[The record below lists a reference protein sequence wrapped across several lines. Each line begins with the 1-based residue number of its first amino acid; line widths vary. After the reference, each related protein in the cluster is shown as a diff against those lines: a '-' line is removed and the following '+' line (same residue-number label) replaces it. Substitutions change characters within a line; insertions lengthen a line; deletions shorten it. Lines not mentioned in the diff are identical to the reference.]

1 MRISCRMLLLATLMI
16 TGLAQARTVVDLYDR
31 TVEVPDHPQRIVL
44 GESRMLYTLSLVQ
57 EGNPAKNV
65 VGWPGDMQ
73 NLDPQSWQLYVKAF
87 PAIATIPQFGKNNF
101 TQMNPEKV
109 IALHPD
115 LVILPRYAKQ
125 PADHDQM
132 QESLT
137 RAGIPVIYVDLRV
150 DQINNTVPSVRLL
163 GEVLN
168 NPQKA
173 ERFIVFY
180 QQHMD
185 RVKERIA
192 QYHGKKTRVMLQLQ
206 PGRREGCCTTV
217 SHGNLA
223 DLLNFAGGENIARGA
238 FKSVYGEMNPEAVI
252 AANPDVYIST
262 GMGSPQANPG
272 SEILLGPLVSAV
284 QAQGSFRLM
293 MDKQPLLS
301 HLAAVREGRAYAV
314 WHNFYLSPYH
324 MVDVEVFAKALYPQL
339 FKDVDP
345 QQTVKEIYTQFLPI
359 PFSGTYW
366 TQLAASKNVAG
377 L

>member
-1 MRISCRMLLLATLMI
+1 MRISCQILLLTSLLI
-16 TGLAQARTVVDLYDR
+16 TGLAQAKTVVDLYGR
-31 TVEVPDHPQRIVL
+31 TVEIPDKPQRIVL
-44 GESRMLYTLSLVQ
+44 GESRMLYTLSLVVD
-57 EGNPAKNV
+57 GNPAKNV

-73 NLDPQSWQLYVKAF
+73 NLDPQSWQLYVKTF
-87 PAIATIPQFGKNNF
+87 PAIGNIPQFGKNNF

-125 PADHDQM
+125 PSDHDQM
-132 QESLT
+132 QDSLT

-173 ERFIVFY
+173 ARFIAFY

-185 RVKERIA
+185 RVKQRIA
-192 QYHGKKTRVMLQLQ
+192 QYQGKKTSVMLQLQ

-223 DLLNFAGGENIARGA
+223 DLLNFAGGDNIARGA
-238 FKSVYGEMNPEAVI
+238 FKSIYGEMNPEAVI

-262 GMGSPQANPG
+262 GMGSSQGNPG
-272 SEILLGPLVSAV
+272 AEIMLGPQVSAV
-284 QAQGSFRLM
+284 QAQGSFRLA
-293 MDKQPLLS
+293 MDKQPMIK
-301 HLAAVREGRAYAV
+301 HLAAVREGRAFAV

-324 MVDVEVFAKALYPQL
+324 MVDVEVFAKALYPQM
-339 FKDVDP
+339 FADVDP
-345 QQTVKEIYTQFLPI
+345 QQTVKELYAQFLPI
-359 PFSGTYW
+359 PFGGTYW
-366 TQLAASKNVAG
+366 TQLNVR
-377 L
+377 

>member
-16 TGLAQARTVVDLYDR
+16 TGLAQARTVVDLYGR

-87 PAIATIPQFGKNNF
+87 PDIANIPQFGKNNF

-173 ERFIVFY
+173 ERFIAFY

-192 QYHGKKTRVMLQLQ
+192 QYHGTKTRVMLQLQ

-223 DLLNFAGGENIARGA
+223 DLLNFAGGDNIARGA
-238 FKSVYGEMNPEAVI
+238 FKSVFGEMNPEAVI

-272 SEILLGPLVSAV
+272 SEIMLGPLVSAV

-339 FKDVDP
+339 FQDVSP
-345 QQTVKEIYTQFLPI
+345 QQTIKDLYAQFLPI

-366 TQLAASKNVAG
+366 TQLRPRAN
-377 L
+377 